1 MQSKGAIKLVA
12 ILLALAC
19 FWQLSFTAVTALQEK
34 KAANY
39 AEKAA
44 LAAQSSAAFSK
55 VPEAEQ
61 AYYLDSIRK
70 EQNRVYIDS
79 ISNEKVYLGY
89 TFKDVKAKEINLG
102 LDLKGGMNVMLQVQ
116 LKDLVKAIAGGNT
129 SGSSSPAAALH
140 FIRYAML
147 FASTLSVRTPSAS
160 A

>member
-70 EQNRVYIDS
+70 EQNRVNPLAKTRNIVLKNDTS
-79 ISNEKVYLGY
+79 VIIITKRNNGLHYL
-89 TFKDVKAKEINLG
+89 DLG
-102 LDLKGGMNVMLQVQ
+102 LPGFSCRSKR
-116 LKDLVKAIAGGNT
+116 
-129 SGSSSPAAALH
+129 SSMVAFTKHAQ
-140 FIRYAML
+140 Y
-147 FASTLSVRTPSAS
+147 
-160 A
+160 